1 MAQKHYE
8 RLNYAEAGQCYV
20 HAAALAAEYMHMLED
35 LEHLPKGAVSF
46 LKLSDNVLEESAVSD
61 DVVSP
66 DEEGICVSGHFTE
79 SGLSLLL
86 EQGASM
92 FQQAQMYEASHMMY
106 KILLAIYE
114 NQRNYQK
121 ISSIYSTLAEC
132 LVKVDTKY
140 PSADKRMF
148 GTFFRYKRKPLITLN
163 LFCLKLCRFAE

>member
-1 MAQKHYE
+1 MSKLFFYFRLTWLQSLAQKHYE
-8 RLNYAEAGQCYV
+8 RANFAEAGQCYV

-35 LEHLPKGAVSF
+35 LEYLPKGAVTF

-86 EQGASM
+86 EQSANM
-92 FQQAQMYEASHMMY
+92 FIQAQMYEATHFVY
-106 KILLAIYE
+106 KILLPVFE

-121 ISSIYSTLAEC
+121 ISSIYATLAEC
-132 LVKVDTKY
+132 LAKVDNKS
-140 PSADKRMF
+140 PSNDKRMF
-148 GTFFRYKRKPLITLN
+148 GTYFR
-163 LFCLKLCRFAE
+163 